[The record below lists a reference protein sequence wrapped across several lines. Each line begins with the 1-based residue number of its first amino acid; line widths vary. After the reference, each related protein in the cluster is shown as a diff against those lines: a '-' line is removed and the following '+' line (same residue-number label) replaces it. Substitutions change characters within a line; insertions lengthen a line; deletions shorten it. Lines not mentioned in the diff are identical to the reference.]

1 MPILAVRRMLF
12 EVFCSSQVRLNR
24 LFNFL
29 FILLLDEDLSMTTLN
44 FAPLYR
50 STVGFDHMAALL
62 DKVTTNERGQ
72 SSYPPY
78 DIELLAQD
86 TYQITMA
93 VAGFAE
99 QELVITS
106 ENNMLTVAAVKTDK
120 KTDIKRNWLHQGIA
134 ERNFKRQF
142 RLAEHVKVVTAS
154 LINGLLQIQLQ
165 REVPET
171 LKPRLIA
178 INGRRHDEQ
187 IKPVLQ
193 SA

>member
-1 MPILAVRRMLF
+1 
-12 EVFCSSQVRLNR
+12 
-24 LFNFL
+24 
-29 FILLLDEDLSMTTLN
+29 MTTLN

-62 DKVTTNERGQ
+62 DKVSTNERGQ

-86 TYQITMA
+86 KYQITMA

-120 KTDIKRNWLHQGIA
+120 KTDVKALTA
-134 ERNFKRQF
+134 EVMKQLDSSSDGKVTKDEF
-142 RLAEHVKVVTAS
+142 VK
-154 LINGLLQIQLQ
+154 GLLANYSL
-165 REVPET
+165 R
-171 LKPRLIA
+171 
-178 INGRRHDEQ
+178 
-187 IKPVLQ
+187 
-193 SA
+193 